1 MVQLKQ
7 FQDFQLLLKDV
18 FIPYTIKFIKT
29 LHSYETLKI
38 HSAILS
44 YLFIDRLLYISVLV
58 YFITT
63 KATKYLKIS
72 YQKITY

>member
-1 MVQLKQ
+1 MGLSNNLIMLVTIS
-7 FQDFQLLLKDV
+7 KDL
-18 FIPYTIKFIKT
+18 YTY
-29 LHSYETLKI
+29 SYETLKI
-38 HSAILS
+38 HSAILR

-72 YQKITY
+72 YQKIT

>member
-1 MVQLKQ
+1 MVHLKQ
-7 FQDFQLLLKDV
+7 FQDFQS
-18 FIPYTIKFIKT
+18 
-29 LHSYETLKI
+29 HGYETLNI

-44 YLFIDRLLYISVLV
+44 YLVLFIDRLLYISVLV

-72 YQKITY
+72 YQKIT